1 MSLAWLSPPSIANGV
16 IAGSVRHTS
25 AIRTGIPAQ
34 RKSND
39 ACKAKAAEET
49 LARVSAVFP
58 REKQSIYEAPVA
70 FACSCFKRIRKER
83 FSGVIAI
90 WFFARQPPNCSV
102 ERGFLTFYRFLQL
115 AEGQFA
121 PSVERIPDRSGS
133 LADFFFHCG
142 SFSFAQSSPREYT
155 PHLRPND
162 AGEACSSEPDLKVV

>member
-58 REKQSIYEAPVA
+58 REKQSTYEAPVA
-70 FACSCFKRIRKER
+70 FACSCFKRIRK
-83 FSGVIAI
+83 SA
-90 WFFARQPPNCSV
+90 PPN
-102 ERGFLTFYRFLQL
+102 
-115 AEGQFA
+115 
-121 PSVERIPDRSGS
+121 
-133 LADFFFHCG
+133 
-142 SFSFAQSSPREYT
+142 
-155 PHLRPND
+155 HLRGKAVLTTPRNG
-162 AGEACSSEPDLKVV
+162 AI